1 MKWLFLRLFVFV
13 LLVSIPAIL
22 AIEVYLK
29 WPYDYLD
36 LPYEEE
42 IDDFERALAGG
53 CKMAVERLENAPVGE
68 RERVRKE
75 LETSFGYPIVL
86 LPGDG
91 KIPEL
96 AKQRFAAGSEVAN
109 YWDAKERDYI
119 MARFRDGSA
128 YVRFG
133 PYWEP
138 EEVTIGDRLSA
149 YGPGVL
155 VVGVGIWLLIWPL
168 ALQLKRLEEAAQEI
182 SQCQWGSRIQFK
194 KLSEVKNVVRAFNRM
209 AEKTESV
216 IAGQRMLLRSVAHE
230 LRTPLARIRF
240 GIEELEDLSNREERS
255 ASIEKLDGDIDQLTR
270 LIDEL
275 LSYSKLEEDSAESET
290 EPVVISELVD
300 EIAKKEQDASA
311 QHVRVELGEGLS
323 RLSEPLDIDSRSF
336 AGALANLIR
345 NGLDHA
351 AGNVRV
357 DAELEGDCLL
367 VTVEDDG
374 PGIAPADQ
382 VRVFEPFVRLERS
395 SGKGFGL
402 GLAIVRRTIE
412 RNGGSIGLGQSLL
425 GGCLFNIVWIVG
437 KA

>member
-1 MKWLFLRLFVFV
+1 MRWLFLRLFVFV
-13 LLVSIPAIL
+13 LLASIPAIL
-22 AIEVYLK
+22 AIEIYLK

-53 CKMAVERLENAPVGE
+53 CKMAVERLENAPQGE

-75 LETSFGYPIVL
+75 LETLFGYPIIL
-86 LPGDG
+86 FPGDG
-91 KIPEL
+91 NIPEL
-96 AKQRFAAGSEVAN
+96 AKERFDAGSEVAN

-119 MARFRDGSA
+119 MARFRDGST

-133 PYWEP
+133 PYWVP
-138 EEVTIGDRLSA
+138 KEVTIGDRLYA

-155 VVGVGIWLLIWPL
+155 ILGIGIWLLIWPL
-168 ALQLKRLEEAAQEI
+168 ALQLKRLEKAAQEI
-182 SQCQWGSRIQFK
+182 SQCQWGSRIRYK
-194 KLSEVKNVVRAFNRM
+194 RLPEVKNVARAFNRM

-216 IAGQRMLLRSVAHE
+216 VAGQRMLLRSVAHE
-230 LRTPLARIRF
+230 LRNPLARLRF
-240 GIEELEDLSNREERS
+240 GIEEFEDLDNRKERS
-255 ASIEKLDGDIDQLTR
+255 ESIENLDRDIEQLTR

-275 LSYSKLEEDSAESET
+275 LNYSKLEEDDAAIET
-290 EPVVISELVD
+290 EPVVISALID
-300 EIAKKEQDASA
+300 EIAKKEKEVSEA
-311 QHVRVELGEGLS
+311 HVCVAFGKMLS
-323 RLSEPLDIDSRSF
+323 KLTEPLLIDNQSF
-336 AGALANLIR
+336 SDALANLIR

-357 DAELEGDCLL
+357 DAELEGDRLR

-374 PGIAPADQ
+374 PGIPPADQ
-382 VRVFEPFVRLERS
+382 ARVFLPFVRLEENK
-395 SGKGFGL
+395 GKGFGL

-412 RNGGSIGLGQSLL
+412 RNGGSIRLGPSRL
-425 GGCLFNIVWIVG
+425 GGCLFDMVWIVE